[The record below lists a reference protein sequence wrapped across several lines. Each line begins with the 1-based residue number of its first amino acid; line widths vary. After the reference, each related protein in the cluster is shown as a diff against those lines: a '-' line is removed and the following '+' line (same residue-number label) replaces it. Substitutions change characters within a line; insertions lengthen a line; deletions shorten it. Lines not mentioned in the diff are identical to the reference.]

1 MCMSSLTSYFFPF
14 SSPHPP
20 LLFSVSLPPS
30 PFSLS
35 SSSLYQEHSHDES
48 YYFEKE
54 LDRELEGSDH
64 FPVSCASS
72 VTIVSEHDRHTFASP
87 VTSGGESPVIRPH
100 PFGFR
105 SGSDVTHRGS
115 HSEVEGSENHSH
127 RLGSGSEGTNAKSL
141 KKSNSITRSEL
152 TSPHASLKSPHAFLK
167 SPLASL
173 KSPLASLKRGSALV
187 AQAKQPPHTPCN
199 TKRLPFDVPSSRPC
213 QSSPTRWCVDCADDS
228 KPSRCDC
235 HYRDTK
241 ESCAALATCE
251 SMGFCPLYDD
261 GYVRFDTSRKY
272 GSQSRVDWESESD
285 PPQNPSCDS
294 LSECSSNSAL
304 PNNLQFS
311 RNTSSNS
318 LQYQLMLGLDPYPR
332 TAATCPHQVCG
343 SIDSGYDQSLT
354 ASSLTDSS
362 KDSCVTEGF
371 VVVNYPQP
379 DVSVP
384 AKGASQGVQ
393 ESTLRMGGSVCSLEQ
408 DVGKNLPTV
417 ETRSRSGSSV
427 SDVTPQTRK
436 RSCAISFPDR
446 QSWKL
451 DDCVTLTRDV
461 CPLPNEEELLD
472 SLTYLSGRTSHESSP
487 FNFENSDSEA
497 VHNDII
503 TPPTTWPDTAA
514 TTKSSDQ
521 CTLFIPDATPTASLN
536 LVPMSH
542 VHGTQSTISKTDS
555 RHSHQHVVANG
566 HHSDCES
573 DTSSQISQ
581 SSKTNQ
587 ETPVID
593 VEQSLSASLLSSQ
606 RIKLQFLEEQPKQR
620 SLLEE
625 QLLAHDERMRCGA
638 PPFAVDQ
645 LQDFTEVELPW

>member
-1 MCMSSLTSYFFPF
+1 M
-14 SSPHPP
+14 
-20 LLFSVSLPPS
+20 
-30 PFSLS
+30 
-35 SSSLYQEHSHDES
+35 
-48 YYFEKE
+48 
-54 LDRELEGSDH
+54 
-64 FPVSCASS
+64 
-72 VTIVSEHDRHTFASP
+72 
-87 VTSGGESPVIRPH
+87 
-100 PFGFR
+100 
-105 SGSDVTHRGS
+105 
-115 HSEVEGSENHSH
+115 
-127 RLGSGSEGTNAKSL
+127 
-141 KKSNSITRSEL
+141 
-152 TSPHASLKSPHAFLK
+152 
-167 SPLASL
+167 
-173 KSPLASLKRGSALV
+173 KRGSSLV
-187 AQAKQPPHTPCN
+187 AQAKQPTHTPCN
-199 TKRLPFDVPSSRPC
+199 TKRLPFDVPSSIPC

-235 HYRDTK
+235 HYRNTK

-285 PPQNPSCDS
+285 PPRNPSCDS
-294 LSECSSNSAL
+294 LSECSSTSAL

-446 QSWKL
+446 QSWKI

-487 FNFENSDSEA
+487 FNLESNSDSEA

-503 TPPTTWPDTAA
+503 TPTTTWPDTAP
-514 TTKSSDQ
+514 TTNSSDRG
-521 CTLFIPDATPTASLN
+521 TLLVPDATPTASLN
-536 LVPMSH
+536 LVTMSR
-542 VHGTQSTISKTDS
+542 VCGTHSTIREADS
-555 RHSHQHVVANG
+555 RHGHQSVVTNG

-606 RIKLQFLEEQPKQR
+606 RIKQQFLEEQSSQPKQR